1 MKEEKESWL
10 LSQDNFAKFFFYLL
24 ILFLP
29 TQFGRHF
36 WPQFSFIQ
44 GLRLDYLSPTIY
56 LTDIFIILI
65 IIFSFEKIINF
76 FKKQNKKNIFLFLLF
91 FLSLFIGVFNSKNPQ
106 AGVYGMIKI
115 IEYLFLGIYIGI
127 SFANINK
134 KHFVFI
140 LIFGII
146 FESALSFLQL
156 FNNGSLNGVFY
167 FLGERYFTS
176 QTPGIANASINGQLF
191 LRPYATFPHPNVLAG
206 YLVVA
211 MVFISKFKKHTSSK
225 LFFFT
230 ILIGT
235 ASLFLTLSRVA
246 ILIWSVY
253 LIFLFYIPLAE
264 KYKKRNSNKNN
275 TTAILTI
282 FVLVI
287 LISAFFLKPPLMQR
301 FIQTKF
307 SEESFVQREYLIK
320 QSIGM
325 FIKNPMF
332 GVGINNFYNNLEKTK
347 EKTLFIQP
355 VHNIFLLVLSETG
368 LVGVIYFLIIFYKSL
383 KREVFK
389 DWENRDIL
397 LIPALIVLGMFDHYF
412 LTVQQGQIMILLIF
426 SQVFSARIR
435 K

>member
-1 MKEEKESWL
+1 
-10 LSQDNFAKFFFYLL
+10 
-24 ILFLP
+24 
-29 TQFGRHF
+29 
-36 WPQFSFIQ
+36 
-44 GLRLDYLSPTIY
+44 
-56 LTDIFIILI
+56 
-65 IIFSFEKIINF
+65 
-76 FKKQNKKNIFLFLLF
+76 
-91 FLSLFIGVFNSKNPQ
+91 
-106 AGVYGMIKI
+106 
-115 IEYLFLGIYIGI
+115 
-127 SFANINK
+127 
-134 KHFVFI
+134 
-140 LIFGII
+140 
-146 FESALSFLQL
+146 
-156 FNNGSLNGVFY
+156 
-167 FLGERYFTS
+167 
-176 QTPGIANASINGQLF
+176 
-191 LRPYATFPHPNVLAG
+191 
-206 YLVVA
+206 
-211 MVFISKFKKHTSSK
+211 
-225 LFFFT
+225 
-230 ILIGT
+230 
-235 ASLFLTLSRVA
+235 
-246 ILIWSVY
+246 
-253 LIFLFYIPLAE
+253 
-264 KYKKRNSNKNN
+264 
-275 TTAILTI
+275 
-282 FVLVI
+282 
-287 LISAFFLKPPLMQR
+287 MQR